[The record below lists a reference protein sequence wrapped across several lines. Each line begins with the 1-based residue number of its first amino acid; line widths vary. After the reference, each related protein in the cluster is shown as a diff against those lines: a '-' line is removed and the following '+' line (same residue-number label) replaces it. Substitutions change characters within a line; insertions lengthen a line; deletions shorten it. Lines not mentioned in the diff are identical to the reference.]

1 MVPGFMQ
8 LLQDDQITLLKSG
21 SYGIL
26 LLYVAQCYSQKQNTL
41 IYNHNSINIETLI
54 SELFNNGSTSNRL
67 NLDPEEKFFIQENV
81 DFIKQLTN
89 LNLTNS
95 ELAILS
101 SIILFNPD
109 LCNLYDHK
117 FVYNY
122 YQKFVELL
130 RIDIENNR
138 NHISSSSL
146 EKQQMLQQILNLVSV
161 NLKRLTQMHLELIKK
176 FKIKYPSVEF
186 PPLHRELFNVDYFV
200 YYHQQ
205 QQSNQ
210 PISQLQNTKM
220 DHIMND
226 NTNLNQN
233 SSFNQISHTH
243 NQLENIQTS
252 IIKHEKHIIHEN
264 MNTHALT
271 PSPSSCSSLS
281 LTSSSHIQSS
291 PSPSNNSNHLNSNNN
306 YDHNIINYG
315 YSVNK
320 NKQTNQSTTN
330 QCYKTDL
337 RSSPSSTHI
346 RSSNANNSLTLSYS
360 NSMEYVQ
367 QLDEV
372 LINNCNNNSKSS
384 VNLSNNASPPD
395 SISSS
400 SSSISPTFTSI
411 SSTFSS
417 ISRNDQL
424 YQSCNALPIG
434 IE

>member
-8 LLQDDQITLLKSG
+8 LIQDDQITLLKSG

-26 LLYVAQCYSQKQNTL
+26 LLYLSQCYSSKHNSL
-41 IYNHNSINIETLI
+41 IYNHNLINIETLMT
-54 SELFNNGSTSNRL
+54 ELFNGGAITNRL
-67 NLDPEEKFFIQENV
+67 NLDSEEKYFIQENV
-81 DFIKQLTN
+81 DFIKQLCN

-101 SIILFNPD
+101 AIILFNPD

-122 YQKFVELL
+122 NQKFIELL

-146 EKQQMLQQILNLVSV
+146 EKQQMLQQILNLISV

-176 FKIKYPSVEF
+176 FKLKNPSVEF
-186 PPLHRELFNVDYFV
+186 PPLHRELFNVDYLI

-205 QQSNQ
+205 QTHQTIAHAQ
-210 PISQLQNTKM
+210 ITKFEHLIS
-220 DHIMND
+220 D
-226 NTNLNQN
+226 NTAINQN
-233 SSFNQISHTH
+233 STFNQFLNTQ
-243 NQLENIQTS
+243 NQLENIPAS
-252 IIKHEKHIIHEN
+252 VIKHEKHIHDNIN
-264 MNTHALT
+264 AHALT

-281 LTSSSHIQSS
+281 LASSSHVQSS
-291 PSPSNNSNHLNSNNN
+291 PSPSNISNHLNLNN
-306 YDHNIINYG
+306 YEQNVNNYG
-315 YSVNK
+315 YLPGKS
-320 NKQTNQSTTN
+320 KQTMIN
-330 QCYKTDL
+330 QCFKNDIRT
-337 RSSPSSTHI
+337 SPSTSNI
-346 RSSNANNSLTLSYS
+346 RSNSNNDNSAMSYS
-360 NSMEYVQ
+360 NTMEYVQ

-384 VNLSNNASPPD
+384 GNMSNNASPPD

-400 SSSISPTFTSI
+400 SSISPTFTSI
-411 SSTFSS
+411 SSSFSLMS
-417 ISRNDQL
+417 KNDQL
-424 YQSCNALPIG
+424 YQSCNTLPIG

>member
-8 LLQDDQITLLKSG
+8 LIQDDQITLLKSG

-26 LLYVAQCYSQKQNTL
+26 LLYVAQCYSYKNNSL
-41 IYNHNSINIETLI
+41 IYNHNLINTEALI
-54 SELFNNGSTSNRL
+54 SELFSNGISSNRL
-67 NLDPEEKFFIQENV
+67 ILDQEERYFIQENI
-81 DFIKQLTN
+81 DFIKQLAN

-109 LCNLYDHK
+109 LSNLYDHK

-122 YQKFVELL
+122 NQKFVELL

-138 NHISSSSL
+138 NHISASSL
-146 EKQQMLQQILNLVSV
+146 EKQQMLQQILNLISV

-176 FKIKYPSVEF
+176 FKIKNPTVEF

-205 QQSNQ
+205 QQSHQTIPQCQNSKFDQ
-210 PISQLQNTKM
+210 IIS
-220 DHIMND
+220 D
-226 NTNLNQN
+226 NTNINQN
-233 SSFNQISHTH
+233 STFNQFLHSQ
-243 NQLENIQTS
+243 NQIENSQAS
-252 IIKHEKHIIHEN
+252 IIKHEKHINEN
-264 MNTHALT
+264 MNMQALT

-306 YDHNIINYG
+306 YDININNYG
-315 YSVNK
+315 FNANK
-320 NKQTNQSTTN
+320 TKQMNQSTSN
-330 QCYKTDL
+330 QCFKNDL
-337 RSSPSSTHI
+337 RSSPSSSSNV
-346 RSSNANNSLTLSYS
+346 RSSNTSNSLAMSYS

-400 SSSISPTFTSI
+400 SSISPTYTSI

-417 ISRNDQL
+417 ISKNDQL
-424 YQSCNALPIG
+424 YQSLPIG